1 MTNLSRWRKR
11 GYPYLLMA
19 PGILAAVAFTFMPI
33 VYSVYIAFTNYST
46 RHLRDFGFVGLANF
60 ERIVRGADRSS
71 FVSVL
76 SWTLLWAVS
85 TTVLNLAAGLVM
97 ALLLNN
103 PRLRERNVYRSILIY
118 PWALPATL
126 TVMVWGGLL
135 NTSFGPVNQVL
146 QAIGLGAVP
155 WLTDPTWARVACII
169 VNLWLGYPFTMSVFL
184 GALQSIDPTL
194 YEVAALDGASG
205 MQSFRYITLPLLQQS
220 TLPLLI
226 TSFAGNFAGFGVIY
240 LLTGGGPIVAIDPR
254 APGATDLLGTWMY
267 KLAFGDVSKN
277 YGLSAATGIIIF
289 LFVGVLTLL
298 NSRLTGIFAE
308 VES

>member
-1 MTNLSRWRKR
+1 MMNWSRWRKR

-19 PGILAAVAFTFMPI
+19 PGILAALAFTFMPI

-46 RHLRDFGFVGLANF
+46 RHLRDFSFVGLENFQRIVSGVDRANF
-60 ERIVRGADRSS
+60 VG
-71 FVSVL
+71 VM
-76 SWTLLWAVS
+76 SWTMIWAIS
-85 TTVLNLAAGLVM
+85 TTVLNLAVGLIL

-103 PRLRERNVYRSILIY
+103 PRLRERNVYRTILIY

-146 QAIGLGAVP
+146 QAIGLKAVP
-155 WLTDPTWARVACII
+155 WLTDPTWARVACIV
-169 VNLWLGYPFTMSVFL
+169 VNLWLAYPFMMSVFL
-184 GALQSIDPTL
+184 GALQSIDVTL
-194 YEVAALDGASG
+194 YEAAALDGASG
-205 MQSFRYITLPLLQQS
+205 GQQFRYITLPLLQQS

-226 TSFAGNFAGFGVIY
+226 TSFAGNFAGFGVIF

-254 APGATDLLGTWMY
+254 APGATDLIGTYMY

-289 LFVGVLTLL
+289 LFVGALTLL
-298 NSRLTGIFAE
+298 NSRLTGVFAE